1 MLARAASR
9 AFSSS
14 GLRAAEAAAKPAAAA
29 VHSELI
35 LNFAVP
41 SKPLVY
47 GKAVK
52 RVTLP
57 GRDGAFGLE
66 KNSPPLLSELK
77 PGVVRVDY
85 EDNTVEEHFIP
96 GGFAFKHPNNV
107 VDVSSPEAL
116 KLDQVD
122 ADALKAANAEAVKAK
137 DAATPGS
144 KAHVEAQLALE
155 VYRVLSQVA
164 KVQL

>member
-1 MLARAASR
+1 MLARSVVR

-14 GLRAAEAAAKPAAAA
+14 ALRAAEAAAPAAAA
-29 VHSELI
+29 SSELV

-47 GKAVK
+47 KKAVK

-66 KNSPPLLSELK
+66 KNSPPMLSELK

-85 EDNTVEEHFIP
+85 EDNTSEEHFIP

-107 VDVSSPEAL
+107 VDVSSPESL

-122 ADALKAANAEAVKAK
+122 AEALKAANQEAQRAK
-137 DAATPGS
+137 DGATPGS
-144 KAHVEAQLALE
+144 KEFVEAQLSLE
-155 VYRVLSQVA
+155 VYRILSQAA